1 MTSRNVMK
9 PDGGRDSGSIRPGPH
24 ARYGS
29 PRIRNRSR
37 RSEPLWLTDGTIGDV
52 WLETLHRIGDNG
64 WMAGKAKSRQ
74 HKTGLYHAREARGMS
89 RSELVKR
96 SGVSKQQLS
105 RLENGL
111 IRLRLDHLKPFANPL
126 GYTAEQIL
134 LWGRYPGTSEAQ
146 IQGEA
151 LSASEHVP
159 ELASR
164 AEAAAAHPKLRTRRE
179 GRHVERIKA
188 EDWAFPASFV
198 ASRLQAPAKNLLVIE
213 AEGDAM
219 APTIM
224 SGDKVIVDTG
234 HKTPSPDSL
243 YAIRD
248 SFDNVIVRRLQVLRA
263 AQPSRVKVISDN
275 PKHAVEEVALNEIEV
290 VGRALCCLKLL

>member
-1 MTSRNVMK
+1 MT
-9 PDGGRDSGSIRPGPH
+9 
-24 ARYGS
+24 A
-29 PRIRNRSR
+29 
-37 RSEPLWLTDGTIGDV
+37 
-52 WLETLHRIGDNG
+52 
-64 WMAGKAKSRQ
+64 MAGKAKSRQ
-74 HKTGLYHAREARGMS
+74 QKTGLHYAREARGMS
-89 RSELVKR
+89 RSQLVKR

-111 IRLRLDHLKPFANPL
+111 IRLRLDHLKPFANAL
-126 GYTAEQIL
+126 GYSAEQIL
-134 LWGRYPGTSEAQ
+134 LWGRYPGTAEAQ

-151 LSASEHVP
+151 LGASDHVP

-164 AEAAAAHPKLRTRRE
+164 SEAAGAHPKLRTRRE

-188 EDWAFPASFV
+188 EDWAFPASFITNRLE
-198 ASRLQAPAKNLLVIE
+198 ASAKNLLVIE

-234 HKTPSPDSL
+234 HKTPSPDGL

-248 SFDNVIVRRLQVLRA
+248 SFEKVIVRRLQVLRA
-263 AQPSRVKVISDN
+263 AQSSRVKVISDN
-275 PKHAVEEVALNEIEV
+275 PKHAAEEVELSEVEIVGKV
-290 VGRALCCLKLL
+290 VGCLKLV

>member
-1 MTSRNVMK
+1 
-9 PDGGRDSGSIRPGPH
+9 
-24 ARYGS
+24 
-29 PRIRNRSR
+29 
-37 RSEPLWLTDGTIGDV
+37 
-52 WLETLHRIGDNG
+52 
-64 WMAGKAKSRQ
+64 
-74 HKTGLYHAREARGMS
+74 MS

-111 IRLRLDHLKPFANPL
+111 IRLRLDHLKPFANAL
-126 GYTAEQIL
+126 GYSPEQIL
-134 LWGRYPGTSEAQ
+134 LWGRYPGVSEAQ

-151 LSASEHVP
+151 KGASEHVP
-159 ELASR
+159 ELVSRSEAS
-164 AEAAAAHPKLRTRRE
+164 AHAKLRTRKE

-198 ASRLQAPAKNLLVIE
+198 TNRLQASAKNLLVIE

-224 SGDKVIVDTG
+224 SGDKVVVDTG
-234 HKTPSPDSL
+234 HKTPSPDGL

-248 SFDNVIVRRLQVLRA
+248 SFETVIVRRLQVLRA
-263 AQPSRVKVISDN
+263 AQPSRVKIISDN
-275 PKHAVEEVALNEIEV
+275 PKHAAEEVALGELEI
-290 VGRALCCLKLL
+290 VGRAVCCLKLL

>member
-1 MTSRNVMK
+1 VLLE
-9 PDGGRDSGSIRPGPH
+9 IPH
-24 ARYGS
+24 G
-29 PRIRNRSR
+29 
-37 RSEPLWLTDGTIGDV
+37 
-52 WLETLHRIGDNG
+52 IGDNG
-64 WMAGKAKSRQ
+64 RMAGKAKSRQ
-74 HKTGLYHAREARGMS
+74 QKTGLHYAREARGMS

-111 IRLRLDHLKPFANPL
+111 IRLRLDHLKPFANVL
-126 GYTAEQIL
+126 GYSPDQIL
-134 LWGRYPGTSEAQ
+134 LWGRYPGASGAQ

-151 LSASEHVP
+151 KGANEHVP

-164 AEAAAAHPKLRTRRE
+164 SESGTAHAKPRSRKE

-198 ASRLQAPAKNLLVIE
+198 TNRLQTSAKNLLVIE

-234 HKTPSPDSL
+234 HKTPSPDGL

-248 SFDNVIVRRLQVLRA
+248 SFENVIVRRLQVLRA
-263 AQPSRVKVISDN
+263 AQPSRIKVISDN
-275 PKHAVEEVALNEIEV
+275 SKHTAEEVALGDIEM
-290 VGRALCCLKLL
+290 VGKALCCLKLL